1 MTIKLMVVDDSPIIC
16 KMIKRVLE
24 PQGIEVV
31 FYAENGQVCLDNYDE
46 FKPDVITM
54 DVSMPVLDGLD
65 TSRALIAKYPDVKI
79 ILMSSM
85 SDDTLVET
93 AKEIGIK
100 YFASKPIDGDELFK
114 VINEILGL

>member
-1 MTIKLMVVDDSPIIC
+1 MVVDDSPIIC
-16 KMIKRVLE
+16 KMVKKVLE
-24 PQGIEVV
+24 PQGVEIV
-31 FYAENGQVCLDNYDE
+31 FHAENGQICLDNYEE

-85 SDDTLVET
+85 ADDILVET
-93 AKEIGIK
+93 AKGIGINH
-100 YFASKPIDGDELFK
+100 FATKPINGDDLFK
-114 VINEILGL
+114 IINEILGL